1 VHKFRVTQTAV
12 RDVSPIGLS
21 RVVIHSYS
29 LRLCNMTRLEW
40 QIFQVKH
47 EKVLLHAFWLFF
59 SFGYVVS
66 LGFHI
71 ETQPEGR
78 FEGSFAFFP
87 PFMSNSKHSSVF
99 MFKK

>member
-1 VHKFRVTQTAV
+1 
-12 RDVSPIGLS
+12 
-21 RVVIHSYS
+21 
-29 LRLCNMTRLEW
+29 MTRLEW

-78 FEGSFAFFP
+78 FEGSFAFFSP
-87 PFMSNSKHSSVF
+87 LYVKLKTLKCVYVQKVGASTYPFESLCVCRLRVSVL
-99 MFKK
+99 